1 MADLAPHVQAIE
13 AATRSV
19 SEQQELAGS
28 ARLLYSWLQVWSV
41 EPVVLHTCPSF
52 SHAIHVQLAATC
64 AYPSPP
70 SLPPQCMHV
79 TGLHHDTEN
88 GLHTILL
95 PRGMR
100 AWQELPPSFVSQSVI
115 AEEAR
120 ARGLDGW
127 SAKAAF
133 ASSSVEGGGA
143 SGGSAESAASSSGML
158 QSLRQLPE
166 CHGSAATRLLEHLD
180 HQLQR
185 AVEVAGPRLAGM
197 RTGERW

>member
-1 MADLAPHVQAIE
+1 MAWGMVCIRYL
-13 AATRSV
+13 
-19 SEQQELAGS
+19 
-28 ARLLYSWLQVWSV
+28 
-41 EPVVLHTCPSF
+41 
-52 SHAIHVQLAATC
+52 
-64 AYPSPP
+64 
-70 SLPPQCMHV
+70 LPP
-79 TGLHHDTEN
+79 GL
-88 GLHTILL
+88 
-95 PRGMR
+95 R
-100 AWQELPPSFVSQSVI
+100 AWQELPPFGSQSVI

-120 ARGLDGW
+120 ARGIDGW
-127 SAKAAF
+127 SAKAAST
-133 ASSSVEGGGA
+133 SSSVEGGGA